1 MLPCLQ
7 AGHVCRRGKLR
18 AVFVGHDI
26 RISAR
31 CFDHEVYFC
40 LIVPGLPKLLL
51 EALPLLREVAAQF
64 LQPLARFLK
73 IYICTI
79 CQPFPAPDAR
89 LLICMGHSQKSNA
102 ILLAVFQQT
111 AQTLP
116 HSVSVVHPDI
126 RRNKCLYRVEN
137 AKCRPVCVQTVV
149 FPDPPSPARVVIWY
163 GTSAHSPVSAS
174 PASAPQSR
182 SDDPRPAYNFSLV
195 GIRPCP
201 GLPYADSSILFSVFS
216 HLLPAVSPIVFRILL

>member
-40 LIVPGLPKLLL
+40 LIVPGLQKLLL

-64 LQPLARFLK
+64 LQPLACFLK

-137 AKCRPVCVQTVV
+137 AKCRPVCVQKTLQKWTVK
-149 FPDPPSPARVVIWY
+149 FNLPEERIQRK
-163 GTSAHSPVSAS
+163 TF
-174 PASAPQSR
+174 SR
-182 SDDPRPAYNFSLV
+182 
-195 GIRPCP
+195 C
-201 GLPYADSSILFSVFS
+201 
-216 HLLPAVSPIVFRILL
+216 LLPP